1 MKYPWV
7 AISIIGVWLGSAIAI
22 WAREDIKVENILLIA
37 MLTTLVIAFIGFRT
51 PHAHLPT

>member
-7 AISIIGVWLGSAIAI
+7 SIAIIGVWVGSAVAI

-37 MLTTLVIAFIGFRT
+37 MLVTLVVAFIGFRT
-51 PHAHLPT
+51 PRSNLPT